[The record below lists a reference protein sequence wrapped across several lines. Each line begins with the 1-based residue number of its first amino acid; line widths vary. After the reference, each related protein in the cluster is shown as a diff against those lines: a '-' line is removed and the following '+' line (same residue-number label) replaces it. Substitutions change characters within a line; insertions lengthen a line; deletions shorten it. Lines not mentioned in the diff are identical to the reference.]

1 MILEFLYGV
10 GTSSDSAFGGG
21 EKRME
26 VKMNAEL
33 KSIKPNPM
41 RNFTTDPLDDE
52 AVSSL
57 QKSIAEHGYWGGV
70 VCRKR
75 KDGVIE
81 CAAGWHRIHAA
92 IAEGIKSAEVS
103 ILDLDDDQM
112 RRLYA
117 TENATQRG
125 NTGTAQAGSV
135 ASTIYY
141 VAREVLSGPSSDFR
155 RRYPSISIEDVRG
168 GLLAGRGIGRE
179 TILALLDGIPGIN
192 VNTVNDQLANLK
204 AAGIYASIIADVQDE
219 IAEKSKSEEVKKQA
233 RVAASVAAEKS
244 KRTFD
249 FQGVS
254 KQFKNPHQ
262 VKTFREAVTRGA
274 VSEALPVREQA
285 NLAKKLVAEAK
296 EEKKSREEIS
306 GAFIQGK
313 VVDKLLATT
322 RVARELTEKQKQE
335 LIDEDMIAKC
345 RHLQRDFSQNCRGA
359 FTALLSLEKMF
370 KAWPKGLEKPI
381 TGEFTK
387 ALDTIGEIVAI
398 IKTTIRGGK

>member
-1 MILEFLYGV
+1 
-10 GTSSDSAFGGG
+10 
-21 EKRME
+21 
-26 VKMNAEL
+26 
-33 KSIKPNPM
+33 M
-41 RNFTTDPLDDE
+41 RNFNTDPLDDE

-57 QKSIAEHGYWGGV
+57 RKSIAEHGYWGGV

-75 KDGVIE
+75 KDGAIE

-92 IAEGIKSAEVS
+92 IAEGIRNAEVS
-103 ILDLDDDQM
+103 MLSLDDDQM

-141 VAREVLSGPSSDFR
+141 VAREVLGDPSGNFSL
-155 RRYPSISIEDVRG
+155 RYPTVDVKSVRG
-168 GLLAGRGIGRE
+168 NLLEGRGIGWD
-179 TILALLDGIPGIN
+179 TLLKLLKDIPG
-192 VNTVNDQLANLK
+192 VNEGTIRDQLANLK

-219 IAEKSKSEEVKKQA
+219 IAVKSKSEEVKKQA
-233 RVAASVAAEKS
+233 REAAAVAAQKS
-244 KRTFD
+244 TRTFD

-296 EEKKSREEIS
+296 DEKKDRSEIS

-370 KAWPKGLEKPI
+370 KVWPKGTQKPI

-387 ALDTIGEIVAI
+387 ALDTIGEIVTI
-398 IKTTIRGGK
+398 IKTTIKGGK